1 MSTIPV
7 HDLELHHETR
17 GSGPPVLFISGAT
30 GDAGHWTEVGEELSA
45 DFTVISYDRRGN
57 SRSPAPPGWTATS
70 IAEQADDAAAL
81 LEGLGT
87 APCAVV
93 GNSLGAII
101 ACALVEQHPGLLH
114 TAVLHEPPLLS
125 IVTHGDQIG
134 DDLQSMIGEAVQEGG
149 FPLAMDRFLRGVA
162 GDDVIDALEPAL
174 RTRMLTNGQVF
185 FEVELPAMSAY
196 LPDPELLRR
205 TGVTLL
211 PAAGV
216 DNRDTYF
223 GEATRWLA
231 DGLGVA
237 VHELSGAHGPYF
249 DRPAVFADELRILLN
264 DKR

>member
-149 FPLAMDRFLRGVA
+149 FPLAMDRFLRGGRRRHRRTRTRPAHADADQRSGVLRGRAA
-162 GDDVIDALEPAL
+162 GDVGLPSRPRAPPAN
-174 RTRMLTNGQVF
+174 RGHP
-185 FEVELPAMSAY
+185 PA
-196 LPDPELLRR
+196 RR
-205 TGVTLL
+205 RG
-211 PAAGV
+211 
-216 DNRDTYF
+216 
-223 GEATRWLA
+223 
-231 DGLGVA
+231 
-237 VHELSGAHGPYF
+237 
-249 DRPAVFADELRILLN
+249 
-264 DKR
+264 